1 MGKGYINDLTG
12 QRFGRLT
19 VIEYAGKRVS
29 QSGKASTMW
38 KCKCDCGNI
47 KDVRQGSLR
56 RGTTQSCGCLHKE
69 KVANMHRTHGL
80 STENKRLYKVWKEMR
95 YRCSDPN
102 NASYDRYGGRGI
114 SVCDEWQNNFEAFY
128 KWSIANGY
136 KEDIAESGKN
146 RLSIDRIDNGGNY
159 EPTNCRWADDYVQA
173 ANKRTSLPPEDKNA
187 ICPICG
193 KHFTRVE
200 KGRPITCSRK
210 CGIEHNRITHPN
222 LKDYTKICPV
232 CNKPFNAKRGGH
244 FKDAV
249 CCSKACSNKHNT
261 PIWEFNGESH
271 YVLDWAEIVGINAHC
286 LHRRREM
293 GWTIEE
299 ILTTPLRGKRN
310 ATKH

>member
-1 MGKGYINDLTG
+1 MGKGYIDDLTG

-29 QSGKASTMW
+29 PNGTTSTMW

-47 KDVRQGSLR
+47 KDVRQGNLR
-56 RGTTQSCGCLHKE
+56 NGTTQSCGCWHKE
-69 KVANMHRTHGL
+69 QVGEIHKTHGL
-80 STENKRLYKVWKEMR
+80 SHENKRLYRVWKNMR
-95 YRCSDPN
+95 RRCSCPQDK
-102 NASYDRYGGRGI
+102 SYERYGGRGI
-114 SVCDEWQNNFEAFY
+114 SVCEEWQNSFEAFY

-146 RLSIDRIDNGGNY
+146 RLSIDRINNDGNY
-159 EPTNCRWADDYVQA
+159 EPDNCRWVDDYIQSS
-173 ANKRTSLPPEDKNA
+173 NKRTNLPPDVKNA

-193 KHFTRVE
+193 KHYIKSSVN
-200 KGRPITCSRK
+200 GPNTCSRE
-210 CGIEHNRITHPN
+210 CGFKLRSINHPN

-244 FKDAV
+244 FKGAI
-249 CCSKACSNKHNT
+249 CCSKECAKKHKS

-286 LHRRREM
+286 LHHRREM